1 MQYKSYNLE
10 ENFENLKN
18 VNIALF
24 YGENLGLINEFKSL
38 IKEKNKENSII
49 RFTQDELLKNNELL
63 FNEIKNDSLFQEEKV
78 FLIDQTDDKIYN
90 LIEEISKIIKGQK
103 IFLFSENLEKRS
115 KLRNFFEK
123 GKDLAIVACYQ
134 DNEIGIRKLIQKKLK
149 NFKGMTPDNINIILN
164 NSNLE
169 RSKLQNELDK
179 IVMYF
184 QDKNLDTEKLEELLN
199 IKINDDFNKLKD
211 KALIGDKNKTN
222 ELLSDTVIDNDKNVY
237 YINLINQRLKKLLE
251 IREIDKNNIEQ
262 AINELKPPIF
272 WKDKQIFILQAKKWN
287 KQKIVT
293 LLKKT
298 YNLEINL
305 KSSYPTNNSVL
316 IKKLIVDICS
326 IANA

>member
-10 ENFENLKN
+10 ENFENLKS

-38 IKEKNKENSII
+38 IKEKNKKNSII
-49 RFTQDELLKNNELL
+49 RFAQDELLKNNELL

-78 FLIDQTDDKIYN
+78 ILIDQTDDKIYN
-90 LIEEISKIIKGQK
+90 LIEEISKIIKDQK

-123 GKDLAIVACYQ
+123 AKDLAIIACYQ

-149 NFKGMTPDNINIILN
+149 DFKSMTPDNINIILN

-199 IKINDDFNKLKD
+199 TKINDDFNKLKD
-211 KALIGDKNKTN
+211 KALIGDRNKTN

-251 IREIDKNNIEQ
+251 IRETNKNNIEQ
-262 AINELKPPIF
+262 AISELKPPIF
-272 WKDKQIFILQAKKWN
+272 WKDKQNFILQAKKWN
-287 KQKIVT
+287 KKKIIT

-298 YNLEINL
+298 YNLEISL

-316 IKKLIVDICS
+316 IKKLIVDICR

>member
-1 MQYKSYNLE
+1 
-10 ENFENLKN
+10 
-18 VNIALF
+18 
-24 YGENLGLINEFKSL
+24 
-38 IKEKNKENSII
+38 
-49 RFTQDELLKNNELL
+49 
-63 FNEIKNDSLFQEEKV
+63 
-78 FLIDQTDDKIYN
+78 
-90 LIEEISKIIKGQK
+90 
-103 IFLFSENLEKRS
+103 
-115 KLRNFFEK
+115 
-123 GKDLAIVACYQ
+123 
-134 DNEIGIRKLIQKKLK
+134 
-149 NFKGMTPDNINIILN
+149 MTPDNINIILN